1 MKIRTKM
8 MALGAVA
15 ALMVSGAALAFLPS
29 TEVAA
34 SDDVPIVDVETA
46 STDLA
51 TLNLSVNVLCRV
63 EGESI
68 TLAGVNVTVYKVN
81 ITENEDCATIV
92 IDRVAEGLTDA
103 DGNVTFQL
111 PEGEYAVS
119 ASYQGLR
126 GFDWVNLTED
136 QISTVRLHGCNWDLM
151 RSQSHHWMNGSCDRD
166 RDRFT
171 DRGMDDN
178 SSCCR
183 SNLSEMRSPGSMWEQ
198 CCGPLE

>member
-8 MALGAVA
+8 MAFGAMA
-15 ALMVSGAALAFLPS
+15 ALMVSGAFLAFLPS

-34 SDDVPIVDVETA
+34 ADDTPIVEVETTSA
-46 STDLA
+46 DLA

-63 EGESI
+63 DGESI

-81 ITENEDCATIV
+81 ITEDENGATIV

-103 DGNVTFQL
+103 EGNVTFQL

-136 QISTVRLHGCNWDLM
+136 QISTVGLRGCNWDLM
-151 RSQSHHWMNGSCDRD
+151 GPQTFRWMSDGCDRD
-166 RDRFT
+166 QLM
-171 DRGMDDN
+171 DRGMDGN
-178 SSCCR
+178 SSSGQAGPDNMWPSDPAWGEGCR
-183 SNLSEMRSPGSMWEQ
+183 
-198 CCGPLE
+198 C